1 MTFQASP
8 FRTQT
13 FDVAA
18 ARALFPILS
27 REINGHPLVY
37 LDSGA
42 SAQKPLPVI
51 RAMTRVMEHSFANV
65 HRGLHTLANET
76 TEAFEKAR
84 QSVRRLV
91 NAESAD
97 EIVFTKSATE
107 AINLVAS
114 SFGLSLQAGD
124 EIVLSQME
132 HHSNIVPWHFL
143 RERKGVVLKFIPVT
157 DDGRLDLDAYRALLG
172 PRTRMVAVTHMSN
185 VLGTINPVREIV
197 DAAHAAGAAVLID
210 GCQAVVHQRID
221 VRALDAD
228 FYVFSGHKL
237 YGPTG
242 IGVLYGKAERLAA
255 LPPYQGG
262 GEMIGEVSMEKITY
276 ADPPHR
282 FEAGT
287 PPIIEAIG
295 LGAAIDWLESLDR
308 DAIAV
313 HEAALYDRVKTR
325 LAGLNWLTEIGQAPG
340 KGAIFAFNVA
350 GAHAHDIAQL
360 LDRYGVAVRA
370 GTHCAEP
377 LMKRFG
383 LTSSARASFALYN
396 TLEEADAFADALIKA
411 QSFFA

>member
-1 MTFQASP
+1 MNDHSP
-8 FRTQT
+8 IRTKL

-18 ARALFPILS
+18 ARAQFPILS
-27 REINGHPLVY
+27 REVNGKPLVY

-42 SAQKPLPVI
+42 SAQKPLAVI
-51 RAMTRVMEHSFANV
+51 EAMTRSMTHAYANV

-76 TEAFEKAR
+76 TEAYEKAR
-84 QSVRRLV
+84 ESVHRLI
-91 NAESAD
+91 NAEAASQ
-97 EIVFTKSATE
+97 IVFTKSATE

-114 SFGLSLQAGD
+114 SFGQSLKAGD
-124 EIVLSQME
+124 EIIVSQME

-143 RERKGVVLKFIPVT
+143 RERQGVVLKFIPVT
-157 DDGRLDLDAYRALLG
+157 DDGRLDLEAYHALLS
-172 PRTRMVAVTHMSN
+172 PKTRMVAVSHMSN
-185 VLGTINPVREIV
+185 VLGTINPVREIAE
-197 DAAHAAGAAVLID
+197 AAHAAGSVVLLD
-210 GCQAVVHQRID
+210 GCQAVVHQQVD
-221 VRALDAD
+221 VQALDAD

-262 GEMIGEVSMEKITY
+262 GEMIGEVTMDRITY

-287 PPIIEAIG
+287 PPILEAIG
-295 LGAAIDWLESLDR
+295 LGASIEWLETLDR
-308 DAIAV
+308 GAIAA
-313 HEAALYDRVKTR
+313 HEAALYDRVKER
-325 LAGLNWLTEIGQAPG
+325 LAGANWLTEIGQAPD

-383 LTSSARASFALYN
+383 VTSSARASFALYN
-396 TLEEADAFADALIKA
+396 TLEEADVFVDALTKA
-411 QSFFA
+411 QTFFA